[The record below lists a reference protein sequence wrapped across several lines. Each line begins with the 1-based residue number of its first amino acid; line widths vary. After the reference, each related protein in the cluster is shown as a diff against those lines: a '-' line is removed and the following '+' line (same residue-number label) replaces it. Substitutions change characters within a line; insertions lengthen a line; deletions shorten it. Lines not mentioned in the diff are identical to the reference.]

1 MPYTVFESKKDSNK
15 PNQTNETNQIKRI
28 RNVNKKNSTC
38 KFCMVKYSVVIQKH
52 EAHTHTVKNVRSIL
66 VFVGLHCESFDL

>member
-1 MPYTVFESKKDSNK
+1 MLYTVFESKKDSNK
-15 PNQTNETNQIKRI
+15 PNQTNEMNQIKRM

-38 KFCMVKYSVVIQKH
+38 KFLMVKYSVVIQKH
-52 EAHTHTVKNVRSIL
+52 TYTVKNVRSIL